1 MTYTFIDI
9 KKFLEDQ
16 VGCDDEEITESCD
29 IVNDL
34 GCYGDDFFEL
44 MFDFSKK
51 FNVDMTPY
59 LWYFHTKEEGNSIG
73 GVFFRPPNKRVIR
86 IPVTPKVLVECAC
99 AGKWII
105 IYPEHELPKKRYDL
119 IFNLILIISFIVFM
133 IYRCFK

>member
-1 MTYTFIDI
+1 LTYTFIDI

-59 LWYFHTKEEGNSIG
+59 LWYFHTKEWKIHAN
-73 GVFFRPPNKRVIR
+73 
-86 IPVTPKVLVECAC
+86 
-99 AGKWII
+99 
-105 IYPEHELPKKRYDL
+105 
-119 IFNLILIISFIVFM
+119 
-133 IYRCFK
+133 